1 MSERNEF
8 DDLARRK
15 LEERETVFHEGDW
28 TAAER
33 LIAAQHNSTGGWK
46 HWAIGGIALLLIGVT
61 AWWST
66 SNSST
71 ETRIVSVAA
80 NAAVEQADPRT
91 NGTEIGT
98 SVANNEHDRIAAITA
113 TVTTDIREDL
123 SARNIAMG
131 TSTTDLT
138 SPQEQASLRIEN
150 VSATPKKKEEQRSNS
165 LKTTRAVD
173 PVVIAPV
180 PEKKKKD
187 MPLNG
192 PTLIVA
198 KENNENVR
206 TFPNELEDLA
216 SSVSSTTGQ
225 RSTEAENSATAE
237 TDRGP
242 EQVFNNAISPA
253 SSSTEDHFG
262 SDAVVEQV
270 EPDRSTEGDQ
280 SVATRT
286 VPEEELQV
294 PASVVMMVED
304 PTRTATRDEV
314 IAAVV
319 LASDSVVPA
328 SDQPQDSAL
337 VVQAPLP
344 PLDMV
349 TASSPWE
356 IGILFGGL
364 RSSSTFTGGN
374 SADWNGGL
382 TGRWSPTFGA
392 EVMHMGRNF
401 GIGGG
406 IRYTTYEE
414 ELSVEGKSLSTVVIR
429 DSNYFE
435 PFNTT
440 ILYVLGIDTINGQEW
455 YITESRDTTINIL
468 VLGTHTFT
476 SSRQLIDALRVVNRV
491 SYLEVP
497 LLLDAHVTQGSW
509 MFGLRGGPMIG
520 VLTGRR
526 GTIPN
531 AEFDGYTPFTTEQ
544 FRRTQLGLTAR
555 AYIRYKFTNGWA
567 IGFEPTWR
575 TQLGN
580 AFSSGD
586 LVRTN
591 SGIGGMISV
600 TYRLR

>member
-28 TAAER
+28 AAAER

-46 HWAIGGIALLLIGVT
+46 NWAIGGIALLFIGGT

-71 ETRIVSVAA
+71 ETRIASVAK
-80 NAAVEQADPRT
+80 NAAMEQADPRT
-91 NGTEIGT
+91 KGTDIGT
-98 SVANNEHDRIAAITA
+98 SVANNDHDRIAATTA
-113 TVTTDIREDL
+113 TVTTDIREDR
-123 SARNIAMG
+123 SAQIIA
-131 TSTTDLT
+131 TAPTTEVVSTVR
-138 SPQEQASLRIEN
+138 EQSSLRIEN
-150 VSATPKKKEEQRSNS
+150 VSAATKKKETQRSNS
-165 LKTTRAVD
+165 LKTTRSVD
-173 PVVIAPV
+173 PVVIAHLQENKKIDAL
-180 PEKKKKD
+180 PEV
-187 MPLNG
+187 
-192 PTLIVA
+192 VA
-198 KENNENVR
+198 QENNENVR
-206 TFPNELEDLA
+206 TIPNELEAMA
-216 SSVSSTTGQ
+216 SSASSTTGQ
-225 RSTEAENSATAE
+225 RSTEAKNSATAE
-237 TDRGP
+237 TDHGQ
-242 EQVFNNAISPA
+242 EQVMNNAV
-253 SSSTEDHFG
+253 STTVG
-262 SDAVVEQV
+262 STADQFESEAVVEQE
-270 EPDRSTEGDQ
+270 EPDGSTEGDQ
-280 SVATRT
+280 SAATRT

-294 PASVVMMVED
+294 PGSVVMMVED

-374 SADWNGGL
+374 SADWNDGL
-382 TGRWSPTFGA
+382 TGRLSPTFGA
-392 EVMHMGRNF
+392 EVMHMGRNL

-509 MFGLRGGPMIG
+509 MFGLRGGPTIG

-544 FRRTQLGLTAR
+544 FRRTQLGLTTR

-580 AFSSGD
+580 AFGSGD